1 MNKRIRF
8 TKTISQA
15 VTYMDIPHTYATE
28 GSLGTLTE
36 TTTEDGMQIVYSDEY
51 PNAFVVFSDEYE
63 VINET

>member
-1 MNKRIRF
+1 
-8 TKTISQA
+8 
-15 VTYMDIPHTYATE
+15 MDIPHTYATE